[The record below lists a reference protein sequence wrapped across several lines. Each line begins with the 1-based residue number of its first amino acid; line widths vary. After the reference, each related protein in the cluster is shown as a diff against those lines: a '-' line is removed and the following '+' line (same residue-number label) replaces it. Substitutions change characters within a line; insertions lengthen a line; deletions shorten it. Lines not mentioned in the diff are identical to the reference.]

1 MNKIEL
7 MMYSQPNCGL
17 CEEAKLQLELAK
29 EDVSFTY
36 RTVNI
41 TEDDLLLERFQL
53 RVPVIMYHD
62 EIIQEGIIDFVTV
75 TEALAKYL

>member
-29 EDVSFTY
+29 EDVPFTY